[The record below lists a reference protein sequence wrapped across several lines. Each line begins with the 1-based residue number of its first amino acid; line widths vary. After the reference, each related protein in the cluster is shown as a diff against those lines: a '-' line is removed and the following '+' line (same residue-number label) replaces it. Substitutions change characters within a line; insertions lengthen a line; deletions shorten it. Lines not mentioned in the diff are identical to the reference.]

1 MSQHTQA
8 MLFTI
13 AQTHIIEE
21 KPAYVISDIVLETLA
36 VIIQYEP
43 HLCPQAE
50 TIANQTTQ
58 QNKKDQ

>member
-1 MSQHTQA
+1 